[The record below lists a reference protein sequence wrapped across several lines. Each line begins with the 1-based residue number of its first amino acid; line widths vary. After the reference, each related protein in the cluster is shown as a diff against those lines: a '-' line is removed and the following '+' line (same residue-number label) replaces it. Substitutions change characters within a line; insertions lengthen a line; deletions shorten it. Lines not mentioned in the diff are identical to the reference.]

1 MGDEASDELKIGN
14 LFGGAAKGGLVD
26 IPYGTPG
33 HVGDAQLVV
42 MGVPIA
48 TPYASVGAYCA
59 DGPDAIR
66 NAVGWP
72 GMGDHYDFDLDG
84 TLLDGVIATDWGN
97 LKVSQTDFASNRQL
111 ITEHVAKVLDGGA
124 VPFVL
129 GGDDSIPI
137 PILAAYQNHGPVTI
151 LQLDA
156 HIDWRDEVQ
165 GERNGLSSN
174 MRRASEMGWVT
185 SIVQVGARGSGSA
198 RPSDVSD
205 ALDWG
210 VKFFPMKAVRSGGQQ
225 PIIDAI
231 PEGASVYIALDI
243 DALDPSVV
251 PGVIGPAPGGFQYG
265 EVADLFEA
273 VAAKAR
279 IVGFNLA
286 EFAPQADVGNRGAL
300 VAARLAA
307 TAIGLAARQSH

>member
-1 MGDEASDELKIGN
+1 MPEELKIGN
-14 LFGGAAKGGLVD
+14 LFGGEAKGGLLD
-26 IPYGTPG
+26 IPYGPA
-33 HVGDAQLVV
+33 GDVDDADLVV
-42 MGVPIA
+42 LGAPIA
-48 TPYASVGAYCA
+48 TPYASVGPYCSG
-59 DGPDAIR
+59 GPEAIR

-72 GMGDHYDFDLDG
+72 GMGEHYDFDLGG
-84 TLLDGVIATDWGN
+84 TLLDGATAVDWGN
-97 LKVSQTDFASNRQL
+97 LDCSETDFAYNRQL
-111 ITEHVAKVLDGGA
+111 IASRVSQVLDAGA

-137 PILAAYQNHGPVTI
+137 PILAAYENHGPVTI

-174 MRRASEMGWVT
+174 MRRASEMPWVE
-185 SIVQVGARGSGSA
+185 SMVQIGARGSGSA
-198 RPSDVSD
+198 RPSDVQD

-210 VKFFPMKAVRSGGQQ
+210 VSFFPMRAIRSGGMR
-225 PIIDAI
+225 PIVEAI

-251 PGVIGPAPGGFQYG
+251 PGVIGPAPGGFRYG

-273 VAAKAR
+273 VAAKAK
-279 IVGFNLA
+279 IVGFNIA

-300 VAARLAA
+300 VAARLTA
-307 TAIGLAARQSH
+307 TALGFAARQRRTI